1 MSEKQASQA
10 REQSAAEQ
18 SAARR
23 AGETDPFGAEAQKA
37 AQERLMTTVAERAA
51 VAAEADSLAR
61 NGYAIL
67 PDMLDGEALERARRA
82 LDPINAANRWGIYAF
97 EGKRTKRVYSLLS
110 LSRDF
115 DFLAADRRM
124 LALIESHFGEPPV
137 ISAAQGMTLHG
148 GQTAQPLHR
157 DDGHYLAP
165 RPRPPFVVSCIWAL
179 DDFTAENGA
188 TRFVPGSHLQ
198 AGEVAPDA
206 TRAQQAL
213 VKAGSVFVYDGG
225 LWHGGGAAHGDS
237 RRRAINMIYCRPW
250 LRQQENW
257 IITTPP
263 EEAVHLPRDMQRLFG
278 YWIHGFTLNT
288 AHGTAPLKAWEMM
301 QADR

>member
-1 MSEKQASQA
+1 MAAST
-10 REQSAAEQ
+10 SDMT
-18 SAARR
+18 AARQ
-23 AGETDPFGAEAQKA
+23 AAETDPFGAEAQKA
-37 AQERLMTTVAERAA
+37 AQERLMTTPEERASMA
-51 VAAEADSLAR
+51 VQAKHLAEH
-61 NGYAIL
+61 GYAVL
-67 PDMLDGEALERARRA
+67 PDMLDAETLERTRAA
-82 LDPINAANRWGIYAF
+82 LDPINEANRWGIYEF

-110 LSRDF
+110 LSREF
-115 DFLAADRRM
+115 DSLAADRRM
-124 LALIESHFGEPPV
+124 LALIENHFGEPPV

-148 GQTAQPLHR
+148 GQSAQPLHR

-188 TRFVPGSHLQ
+188 TRFVPGSHTQ
-198 AGEVAPDA
+198 VEEVAPDGA
-206 TRAQQAL
+206 RAKQAL

-225 LWHGGGAAHGDS
+225 LWHGGGDAHGDS

-263 EEAVHLPRDMQRLFG
+263 EEAVNLSRDMQRLFG

-301 QADR
+301 QGEKG